1 MSLKIISGG
10 QTGVDR
16 AALDIAL
23 DLHLPCGGFCPH
35 QRRAEDGRIPD
46 RYPLTEL
53 KSPRYRD
60 RTKRNVIESDATV
73 IITHGDLSGGSEAT
87 AGLCRYHN
95 KPYLHLDVDKVD
107 PDTAANWLR
116 QFAKNYH
123 VNVLN
128 VAGQRLSTN
137 SQVYSTTRQILW
149 RLLTT

>member
-1 MSLKIISGG
+1 MIQKIISGG

-23 DLHLPCGGFCPH
+23 DLGVPCGSYCTKG
-35 QRRAEDGRIPD
+35 RRAEDGWISE

-53 KSPRYRD
+53 SSPHYRE

-73 IITHGDLSGGSEAT
+73 IVTHGDLTGGSEAT
-87 AGLCRYHN
+87 AGLCRYHS
-95 KPYLHLDVDKVD
+95 KPYLHLDGEEID

-123 VNVLN
+123 VMVLN
-128 VAGQRLSTN
+128 VAGQRHSN
-137 SQVYSTTRQILW
+137 SPQAYTTTRQILW